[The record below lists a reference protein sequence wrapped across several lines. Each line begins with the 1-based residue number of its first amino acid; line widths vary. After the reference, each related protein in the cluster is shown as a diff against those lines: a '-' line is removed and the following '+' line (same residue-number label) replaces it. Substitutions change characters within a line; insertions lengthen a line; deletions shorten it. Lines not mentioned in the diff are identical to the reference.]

1 MHGGN
6 GHRWTALLE
15 LRRKHIEIASDA
27 DRLTRWFR
35 SGPTDNPSRRER
47 HQPRHGKSGSHET
60 RRWWEVDSNPR
71 SRRGLPTCY
80 AVSPIIRP
88 PDCTSCCP
96 GIGRYAK
103 SPPLPLD
110 NLPSRPWDAYQWYR
124 ALSRSGGS
132 RPVHCVGC
140 SNHIQSAN
148 GSNFPWM
155 KGGGRSPDVHQA
167 KGLRSVPFSSARR
180 HLGWRPEWQSVGGSP
195 HAGGKCERKTPAARK
210 GQLDKIGRPPSRRL
224 RRPDCEYAFAV
235 FLQCRTPV
243 GRADRLARE
252 VAGSRMDGLP

>member
-1 MHGGN
+1 MQTRSCRHPA
-6 GHRWTALLE
+6 HCR
-15 LRRKHIEIASDA
+15 DM
-27 DRLTRWFR
+27 TRWWR
-35 SGPTDNPSRRER
+35 EWVRTLGPPSESIPSDDGKG
-47 HQPRHGKSGSHET
+47 PRKSGSQQT
-60 RRWWEVDSNPR
+60 RRWREVDSNPR

-110 NLPSRPWDAYQWYR
+110 NLPSRPWPDAYQWYR

-167 KGLRSVPFSSARR
+167 KVSAQCPSARR
-180 HLGWRPEWQSVGGSP
+180 AAISGGGP
-195 HAGGKCERKTPAARK
+195 N
-210 GQLDKIGRPPSRRL
+210 GRVSG
-224 RRPDCEYAFAV
+224 V
-235 FLQCRTPV
+235 TRTPV
-243 GRADRLARE
+243 VNVNGK
-252 VAGSRMDGLP
+252 LPPLGKVSSTK

>member
-110 NLPSRPWDAYQWYR
+110 NLPSRPWPDACER
-124 ALSRSGGS
+124 SRDLGAS

-140 SNHIQSAN
+140 SNHIQSAS
-148 GSNFPWM
+148 GSNFPWV
-155 KGGGRSPDVHQA
+155 KDGGSSPDVHQA
-167 KGLRSVPFSSARR
+167 KVSAQCPSARR
-180 HLGWRPEWQSVGGSP
+180 AAISGGGP
-195 HAGGKCERKTPAARK
+195 N
-210 GQLDKIGRPPSRRL
+210 GRVSG
-224 RRPDCEYAFAV
+224 V
-235 FLQCRTPV
+235 TRTPV
-243 GRADRLARE
+243 VNVNGKLPPLGK
-252 VAGSRMDGLP
+252 GSSTK